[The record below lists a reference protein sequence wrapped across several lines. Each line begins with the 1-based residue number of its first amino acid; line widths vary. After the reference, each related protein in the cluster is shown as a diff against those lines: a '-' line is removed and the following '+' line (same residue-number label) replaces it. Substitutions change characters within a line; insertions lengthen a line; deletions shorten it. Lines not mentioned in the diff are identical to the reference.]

1 MSIVTSVPV
10 TSRERETSF
19 PSYSIKGSRIL
30 EEERE
35 GIGMS
40 LMIGLFGG
48 WPMRLAHC
56 IRQVCEDHAKYP
68 RESKVQLHKVY
79 D

>member
-1 MSIVTSVPV
+1 MSIVTCVPV

-19 PSYSIKGSRIL
+19 PSHSIKGSRIL

-35 GIGMS
+35 GIRKS

-48 WPMRLAHC
+48 
-56 IRQVCEDHAKYP
+56 
-68 RESKVQLHKVY
+68 
-79 D
+79 